1 MSFTNAPVTRTLVV
15 GLVSSSVAASL
26 FDLKHYFYILV
37 DTHIWRYHQ
46 PWRALIFQLCYT
58 NSSEVLFAV
67 ITLYNMRVV
76 ERLWGSRKYAVG
88 LLPICC
94 LRDKPAY
101 LASWQSFLLVSGLLT
116 SVIAPTILIFLL
128 RPLTGGLFNYLPAG
142 PTPIIFAILAQYHA
156 MIPHIYKYRM
166 ALTASSSTTT
176 DDAAGL
182 TFSDKSYRY
191 FLALQLA
198 LFQWPGS
205 LLGAA
210 VGWVVGYA
218 WRNDLFPSKV
228 ITWRLPGWMVGM
240 RTQKRSQEF
249 EGLRRRLEG
258 ENAPSATATGAQ
270 GQGEGDAGRRR
281 TLGQQVL
288 DQVSGAI

>member
-37 DTHIWRYHQ
+37 DTHIWKYHQ

-58 NSSEVLFAV
+58 NSSEVLFAAM
-67 ITLYNMRVV
+67 TLYNMRVV
-76 ERLWGSRKYAVG
+76 ERMWGSRKYA
-88 LLPICC
+88 
-94 LRDKPAY
+94 
-101 LASWQSFLLVSGLLT
+101 SFLVISGFLT
-116 SVIAPTILIFLL
+116 SVLTPAAIVFLL

-166 ALTASSSTTT
+166 ALTTSSPSTS

-191 FLALQLA
+191 FLAMQLA

-205 LLGAA
+205 ILGAA
-210 VGWVVGYA
+210 IGWVVGYA
-218 WRNDLFPSKV
+218 WRNDLLPTKV
-228 ITWRLPGWMVGM
+228 TTWRLPGWMVGM

-270 GQGEGDAGRRR
+270 GQGADGDAGRRR